1 MRTFDS
7 LKLSMLTLSALTH
20 VCPEQSCI
28 ELFWNMALP
37 EIYKHVRPKHCYDK
51 IKVGT
56 VHVRPKHCYDKI
68 KVGTGLQNS

>member
-7 LKLSMLTLSALTH
+7 LKLSMLTLSAFTH
-20 VCPEQSCI
+20 VCPKQSCI

-51 IKVGT
+51 IKV
-56 VHVRPKHCYDKI
+56 V
-68 KVGTGLQNS
+68 TGLQNS